1 MRYNY
6 SNALLELRS
15 KLDITQLELA
25 RLIGVGEASIYRW
38 EHKKTDPIKR
48 SKDKIERICQENNI
62 ELKFDLVMDK
72 TVIELF
78 AGVGGFRVGLNNIES
93 LDENG
98 HAIENGNFKFVWAN
112 QWEPATKTQHAFDC
126 YNLRFPDDSNSNV
139 DISLVD
145 KKEIPDHTLLCGGFP
160 CQDYSV
166 ARSLSKGQGIEGK
179 KGVLWW
185 QIRDILIEKKTPFV
199 FLENVD
205 RLTKSPAK
213 QRGRDFG
220 IMLKCLDDLGYAV
233 EWRIINAADYGF
245 PQRRRRTYIFAYRK
259 GTKFYDLI
267 TKFKVD
273 EVILKR
279 GIFARAFPL
288 SDKNISVKSSNLRE
302 FSDLVEFSDNY
313 KFRFEN
319 SGFMYDGIVYTSK
332 TTPLEIKPITLGQI
346 AEQNVDE
353 HFYLNES
360 QIAKFAY
367 LRGSKKIPRIDA
379 NGFEYMYSEGAMSP
393 FDDLSLPGRTM
404 LTSEGSINR
413 STHIIKDPTSDRLR
427 LLTPIECERL
437 NRFPDNWTNTG
448 MPEKRRYFM
457 MGNALV
463 CGVIKKIG
471 VEIERIIEGEN

>member
-1 MRYNY
+1 M
-6 SNALLELRS
+6 E
-15 KLDITQLELA
+15 
-25 RLIGVGEASIYRW
+25 
-38 EHKKTDPIKR
+38 
-48 SKDKIERICQENNI
+48 
-62 ELKFDLVMDK
+62 K

-78 AGVGGFRVGLNNIES
+78 AGVGGFRVGLNNITS
-93 LDENG
+93 IDENG

-112 QWEPATKTQHAFDC
+112 QWEPSTKTQHAFDC
-126 YNLRFPDDSNSNV
+126 YNLRFPENFNSNT
-139 DISLVD
+139 DISSVD
-145 KKEIPDHTLLCGGFP
+145 KKQIPNHSLLCGGFP

-166 ARSLSKGQGIEGK
+166 AHSLSKEKGIEGK

-185 QIRDILIEKKTPFV
+185 QIRDILVAKKTPFV

-259 GTKFYDLI
+259 STNFYKTTTKSKAD
-267 TKFKVD
+267 K
-273 EVILKR
+273 VILEE
-279 GIFARAFPL
+279 GIFAKTFPIV
-288 SDKNISVKSSNLRE
+288 DKDIKLKESNLRTYN
-302 FSDLVEFSDNY
+302 DLVEFSDNY
-313 KFRFEN
+313 KFVFEN
-319 SGFMYDGIVYTSK
+319 SGYMSNGIVYTAK
-332 TTPLEIKPITLGQI
+332 TNPAIIDAVTLSQI
-346 AEQNVDE
+346 AEGDVDE
-353 HFYLNES
+353 HFYLNDNEKT
-360 QIAKFAY
+360 KFDY
-367 LRGSKKIPRIDA
+367 LRGSKKIPRVDA

-413 STHIIKDPTSDRLR
+413 STHIVKDPVTNRLR

-437 NRFPDNWTNTG
+437 NQFPDNWTNSG

-463 CGVIKKIG
+463 CGIVKKMG
-471 VEIERIIEGEN
+471 AEIEKIIEREE